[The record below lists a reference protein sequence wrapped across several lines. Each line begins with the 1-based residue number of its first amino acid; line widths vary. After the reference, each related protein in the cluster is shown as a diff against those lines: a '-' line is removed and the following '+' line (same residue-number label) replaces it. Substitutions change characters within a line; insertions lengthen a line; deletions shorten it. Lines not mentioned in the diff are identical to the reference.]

1 MKSVEL
7 ERKAKRI
14 LGVPDDA
21 NKDQI
26 RHAFRQLAKK
36 YHPDING
43 DDKGAIEKFK
53 SVSEAYEILTSEKN
67 RGLYSLV
74 NNDTFTSSDTKF
86 DGDKYWKWWKER
98 FGCVFR

>member
-21 NKDQI
+21 SKDQI
-26 RHAFRQLAKK
+26 RHTFRQLAKK

-43 DDKGAIEKFK
+43 GDKAAIEKFK
-53 SVSEAYEILTSEKN
+53 LVSEAYETLSREKN
-67 RGLYSLV
+67 RGMYSLV
-74 NNDTFTSSDTKF
+74 KKDTFTSSDAKF
-86 DGDKYWKWWKER
+86 DDDKYWKWWKER
-98 FGCVFR
+98 FGDLI